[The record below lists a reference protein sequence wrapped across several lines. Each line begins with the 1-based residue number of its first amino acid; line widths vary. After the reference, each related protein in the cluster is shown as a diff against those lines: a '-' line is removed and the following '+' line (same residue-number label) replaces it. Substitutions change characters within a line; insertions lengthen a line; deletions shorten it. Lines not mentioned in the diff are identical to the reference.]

1 MANLVCYATHM
12 CKEEVITIPICE
24 NCQQLWSYRWSLKQ
38 AFTRIHHM
46 NCSHCHVPQYLT
58 KRAKKRGVITAILPL
73 MIPVLSLFTSL
84 SFLGI
89 MSVFTVLAVAVI
101 AVFPLLMEVGN
112 EEYLPF

>member
-1 MANLVCYATHM
+1 M
-12 CKEEVITIPICE
+12 
-24 NCQQLWSYRWSLKQ
+24 
-38 AFTRIHHM
+38 
-46 NCSHCHVPQYLT
+46 
-58 KRAKKRGVITAILPL
+58 ITAILPL

-89 MSVFTVLAVAVI
+89 MSVFIVLAVAVI